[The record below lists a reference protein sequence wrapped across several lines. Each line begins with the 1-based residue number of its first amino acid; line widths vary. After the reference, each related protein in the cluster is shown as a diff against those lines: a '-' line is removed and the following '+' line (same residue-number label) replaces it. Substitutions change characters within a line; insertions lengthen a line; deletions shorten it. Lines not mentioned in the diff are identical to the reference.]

1 MHTAMH
7 LNLRV
12 DPTQYISQIREV
24 PDYDYIHLVRQ
35 PKYMVDLPLLDEKV
49 HYLNEIFS
57 PKEYVER
64 NNISLLHAHHGQLG
78 MLLLP
83 FKEETNLPLVTSIRG
98 RDATLAN
105 QPIGYL
111 DNMKMLF
118 ERGERFF
125 PVCQYLA
132 DRLIAWGCPPEKI
145 RVLYGGVDLNQFN
158 YRTSHKE
165 GSQNILSMG
174 RLVEKKGH
182 HILMQAFQKIRGK
195 FPNATLTIIGRGEL
209 EEYINSLANELNLGD
224 SFRLLNHLPKDQVRE
239 QMTNADIFC
248 AASLEA
254 ADGDVEGIPNTLKEA
269 MAVGVPVISTN
280 HAGIPELITNKKE
293 GVLVQEN
300 NVDELA
306 EALEF
311 MLTNRELWE
320 TYTVAARQKIEQNFN
335 LVQQLQQQAEFY
347 DELVAP
353 YKKGVQQNSVTPR
366 KKDKKNKKD
375 KKDKKT
381 LKNTEQPQQQVK
393 YDGES
398 VEPSKK
404 DKKNKKDKK
413 TLKNT
418 EQPQQQVK
426 YDGESVEPN
435 KKDKKAE
442 KVKKALNYIQQ
453 LQQQTKD
460 KDTDKKDK
468 DELVVA
474 SNKKDKKDKKALN
487 KIQQQAKDDD
497 ETVASRKKEKK
508 AQKAEKVKKALNKIQ
523 KLQQQA
529 KDKQSGG

>member
-1 MHTAMH
+1 MH

-24 PDYDYIHLVRQ
+24 PDYDYIHMVRQ
-35 PKYMVDLPLLDEKV
+35 PKYMIDLSLLNEKV
-49 HYLNEIFS
+49 HYLNEVFS
-57 PKEYVER
+57 PKEYVKR

-118 ERGERFF
+118 DRGERFF

-132 DRLIAWGCPPEKI
+132 DRLIAWGCPSEKI
-145 RVLYGGVDLNQFN
+145 RVLYGGVDLNEFK
-158 YRTSHKE
+158 YRAPHK
-165 GSQNILSMG
+165 GDSQNILSIG

-182 HILMQAFQKIRGK
+182 HILMQAFQKIKGE

-209 EEYINSLANELNLGD
+209 EEYLISLANQLNLGD

-269 MAVGVPVISTN
+269 MAIGVPVISTN
-280 HAGIPELITNKKE
+280 HAGIPELITNNKE

-306 EALEF
+306 DALEF
-311 MLTNRELWE
+311 MLTNREIWE
-320 TYTVAARQKIEQNFN
+320 TYTVAARQKVEQNFN
-335 LVQQLQQQAEFY
+335 LTQQLQQQAEFY

-353 YKKGVQQNSVTPR
+353 YKVGKRYLVTTPR
-366 KKDKKNKKD
+366 Q
-375 KKDKKT
+375 KDKKT
-381 LKNTEQPQQQVK
+381 LKETPQPQQQGK
-393 YDGES
+393 YDGKTIAPGKKAELAQKALIYMQQLQQLQGLPQLQQLKQFPQHQQLEQQTNDKVKDELVTS
-398 VEPSKK
+398 IKKEKKAKVQQGAKDQDEKIAFSKK
-404 DKKNKKDKK
+404 EKKAH
-413 TLKNT
+413 
-418 EQPQQQVK
+418 
-426 YDGESVEPN
+426 
-435 KKDKKAE
+435 KAE
-442 KVKKALNYIQQ
+442 KVKKALYK
-453 LQQQTKD
+453 LQ
-460 KDTDKKDK
+460 
-468 DELVVA
+468 EF
-474 SNKKDKKDKKALN
+474 
-487 KIQQQAKDDD
+487 QQQAID
-497 ETVASRKKEKK
+497 E
-508 AQKAEKVKKALNKIQ
+508 QL
-523 KLQQQA
+523 
-529 KDKQSGG
+529 GGDHGGL

>member
-1 MHTAMH
+1 MHTVMH

-24 PDYDYIHLVRQ
+24 PDYDYIHMVRQ
-35 PKYMVDLPLLDEKV
+35 PSYMVDLSLLNEKV

-57 PKEYVER
+57 PKKYVKR
-64 NNISLLHAHHGQLG
+64 NNITLLHAHHGQLG

-83 FKEETNLPLVTSIRG
+83 FKDETNLPLVTSIRG
-98 RDATLAN
+98 RDGTLAN

-118 ERGERFF
+118 EQGDRFF

-158 YRTSHKE
+158 YRTPHKE
-165 GSQNILSMG
+165 GSQNILSVG

-182 HILMQAFQKIRGK
+182 HILMQAFQKIKGK

-209 EEYINSLANELNLGD
+209 EEQINSLANQLNLGD
-224 SFRLLNHLPKDQVRE
+224 SFRLLNHIPKDQVRE

-248 AASLEA
+248 AASLMA
-254 ADGDVEGIPNTLKEA
+254 ADGDIEGIPNTLKEA
-269 MAVGVPVISTN
+269 MAIGVPVISTY
-280 HAGIPELITNKKE
+280 HAGIPELITNNKE

-311 MLTNRELWE
+311 MLSNRELWE
-320 TYTVAARQKIEQNFN
+320 TYTIAARQKIEQNFN

-353 YKKGVQQNSVTPR
+353 YKKVEQDSATSR
-366 KKDKKNKKD
+366 KKYKKY

-381 LKNTEQPQQQVK
+381 LNHTEQPQKQAK
-393 YDGES
+393 YDGELVVLRKKDKKALNNTEQS
-398 VEPSKK
+398 QQAKYDGEPIVLSKK
-404 DKKNKKDKK
+404 DKKVKKAQKVKK
-413 TLKNT
+413 ALNYF
-418 EQPQQQVK
+418 QQLQQQAK
-426 YDGESVEPN
+426 DNDEPVAFLF
-435 KKDKKAE
+435 KDKKAQKAQ
-442 KVKKALNYIQQ
+442 KVLNYIQQ
-453 LQQQTKD
+453 LQQQA
-460 KDTDKKDK
+460 K
-468 DELVVA
+468 DEQL
-474 SNKKDKKDKKALN
+474 
-487 KIQQQAKDDD
+487 
-497 ETVASRKKEKK
+497 
-508 AQKAEKVKKALNKIQ
+508 
-523 KLQQQA
+523 
-529 KDKQSGG
+529 GG

>member
-1 MHTAMH
+1 MHTVMH

-24 PDYDYIHLVRQ
+24 PDYDYIHMVRQ
-35 PKYMVDLPLLDEKV
+35 PKYMIDLSLLNEKV
-49 HYLNEIFS
+49 HYLNEVFS
-57 PKEYVER
+57 PKEYVKR

-118 ERGERFF
+118 DRGERFF

-132 DRLIAWGCPPEKI
+132 DRLIAWGCPSEKI
-145 RVLYGGVDLNQFN
+145 RVLYGGVDLNEFK
-158 YRTSHKE
+158 YRAPHK
-165 GSQNILSMG
+165 GDSQNILSIG

-195 FPNATLTIIGRGEL
+195 FPNATLTIIGRGGL
-209 EEYINSLANELNLGD
+209 EEYLISLANQLNLGD

-269 MAVGVPVISTN
+269 MAIGVPVISTN
-280 HAGIPELITNKKE
+280 HAGIPELITNNKE

-306 EALEF
+306 DALEF
-311 MLTNRELWE
+311 MLSNREIWE
-320 TYTVAARQKIEQNFN
+320 TYTVAARQKVEQKFN
-335 LVQQLQQQAEFY
+335 LSQQLQQQAEFY

-353 YKKGVQQNSVTPR
+353 YKVGKQYLITPR
-366 KKDKKNKKD
+366 QIDKKV
-375 KKDKKT
+375 
-381 LKNTEQPQQQVK
+381 LKETPQPQQQGKDDAKTIAPRKKAELAKKALIYMQQLQQLQGLQEFPQLQQLKQV
-393 YDGES
+393 
-398 VEPSKK
+398 PQLQQQTK
-404 DKKNKKDKK
+404 DKVKDELVGFNKNEKKAKVQQRAKDHDEKISSRKK
-413 TLKNT
+413 
-418 EQPQQQVK
+418 E
-426 YDGESVEPN
+426 
-435 KKDKKAE
+435 KKAHKAE
-442 KVKKALNYIQQ
+442 KVKKALYK
-453 LQQQTKD
+453 LQKF
-460 KDTDKKDK
+460 
-468 DELVVA
+468 
-474 SNKKDKKDKKALN
+474 
-487 KIQQQAKDDD
+487 QQQAID
-497 ETVASRKKEKK
+497 E
-508 AQKAEKVKKALNKIQ
+508 QL
-523 KLQQQA
+523 
-529 KDKQSGG
+529 GGDHGGL

>member
-1 MHTAMH
+1 MH

-24 PDYDYIHLVRQ
+24 PDYDYIHMVRQ
-35 PKYMVDLPLLDEKV
+35 PKYMIDLSLLNEKV
-49 HYLNEIFS
+49 HYLNEVFS
-57 PKEYVER
+57 PKEYVKR

-118 ERGERFF
+118 DRGERFF

-132 DRLIAWGCPPEKI
+132 DRLIAWGCPSEKI
-145 RVLYGGVDLNQFN
+145 RVLYGGVDLNEFK
-158 YRTSHKE
+158 YRAPHK
-165 GSQNILSMG
+165 GDSQNILSIG

-182 HILMQAFQKIRGK
+182 HILMQAFQKIRSK

-209 EEYINSLANELNLGD
+209 EEYLISLANQLNLGD

-269 MAVGVPVISTN
+269 MAIGVPVISTN

-306 EALEF
+306 DALEF
-311 MLTNRELWE
+311 MLTNREIWE
-320 TYTVAARQKIEQNFN
+320 TYTVAARQKVEQNFN
-335 LVQQLQQQAEFY
+335 LAQQLQQQAEFY

-353 YKKGVQQNSVTPR
+353 YKVGKRYLVTPR
-366 KKDKKNKKD
+366 QIDKKVLKETPQPQLQGKDDGKTIAPRKKAELAKKALIYMQQLQQLQGLQELPQLQQLKQVPQLQQQTKDKVKDELVASNKNEKKAKVQQKAKD
-375 KKDKKT
+375 HDEKIASRKKEKKAH
-381 LKNTEQPQQQVK
+381 
-393 YDGES
+393 
-398 VEPSKK
+398 
-404 DKKNKKDKK
+404 
-413 TLKNT
+413 
-418 EQPQQQVK
+418 
-426 YDGESVEPN
+426 
-435 KKDKKAE
+435 KAE
-442 KVKKALNYIQQ
+442 KVKKALYK
-453 LQQQTKD
+453 L
-460 KDTDKKDK
+460 
-468 DELVVA
+468 
-474 SNKKDKKDKKALN
+474 
-487 KIQQQAKDDD
+487 
-497 ETVASRKKEKK
+497 
-508 AQKAEKVKKALNKIQ
+508 Q

-529 KDKQSGG
+529 IDEQLGGDHGGL